1 MRRRGGAAD
10 RRRGMLHVTGD
21 TLFGRRRR
29 APVCQIE
36 STLEDTTL
44 EKKFGHGNQPIT
56 KQVPGLLKGATS
68 LVRSSQ
74 PLGRWPRLARV
85 CAHPPVECAPV
96 ACTRAGRIDEKENLT
111 CWHHLQMQHRGAK
124 DDVDGNV
131 GLAASLGC
139 GRKWCVSQVVC
150 VYALPP

>member
-56 KQVPGLLKGATS
+56 KQVPGLLEEGPAPARSGGMRSDGKAGLSGEHPLVARGLAPAPPSWSCGTGAVSCAWTS
-68 LVRSSQ
+68 HVFTLQ
-74 PLGRWPRLARV
+74 L
-85 CAHPPVECAPV
+85 
-96 ACTRAGRIDEKENLT
+96 ACT
-111 CWHHLQMQHRGAK
+111 HR
-124 DDVDGNV
+124 
-131 GLAASLGC
+131 
-139 GRKWCVSQVVC
+139 
-150 VYALPP
+150 